1 MVSAQIPALQSAV
14 NSSGVVLGIIAQP
27 FAELSCDEKDVP
39 LVNYGESGPM
49 RCPRCRAYA
58 NPAFQWIGG
67 GEECICNFCNY
78 VMEVPQTIYVVFIIV
93 PAATSRPSGP
103 DGSSTER
110 PPGFCFV
117 VDSGYY
123 SVASGMFHQI
133 IASMRTLL
141 PYMST
146 ASEICLSSAL
156 FACPHSRQEAVQ
168 RLLDLVVREVE
179 SSRSP
184 AVTTDRSPGWRKAE
198 LMPKN
203 PKLWS
208 DLLAECVANA
218 DGEALHFDIARAV
231 TKAAAYGCVVQAR
244 VSRGLCIE
252 RHLSR
257 WSQTASRHPAVPD
270 PRGGFLFEFPVAFLF
285 LMRRVFLLVRK
296 VFVGRF
302 SIYVDED
309 LPARYAY
316 FQLAVL
322 HHNAE
327 GIR

>member
-14 NSSGVVLGIIAQP
+14 NSSGVALGIIAQP

-78 VMEVPQTIYVVFIIV
+78 VMEVPQIHQCPV
-93 PAATSRPSGP
+93 PSMRERPELQFGSP

-141 PYMST
+141 PYMPT
-146 ASEICLSSAL
+146 ASEICLILFDDVIHCYRLNSTDEAEEIIVADVDEPFLPIHSSAL
-156 FACPHSRQEAVQ
+156 FVSPHSRQEAIQ
-168 RLLDLVVREVE
+168 RLLDSVVREVE
-179 SSRSP
+179 SSRRPSVSCGFAALQVATQGLGMHGGGTVLMFCGRPPSP
-184 AVTTDRSPGWRKAE
+184 HGSNGDDRSK
-198 LMPKN
+198 
-203 PKLWS
+203 S
-208 DLLAECVANA
+208 
-218 DGEALHFDIARAV
+218 
-231 TKAAAYGCVVQAR
+231 R
-244 VSRGLCIE
+244 VE
-252 RHLSR
+252 
-257 WSQTASRHPAVPD
+257 
-270 PRGGFLFEFPVAFLF
+270 
-285 LMRRVFLLVRK
+285 
-296 VFVGRF
+296 
-302 SIYVDED
+302 
-309 LPARYAY
+309 
-316 FQLAVL
+316 
-322 HHNAE
+322 E
-327 GIR
+327 G